1 MTHLIEAYLGC
12 HAVSEGHVAAAQAYR
27 ERPRAALLQIF
38 DINLLSCASMLRSSF
53 LDSQSCDGSASKASC
68 VIMPAHSASMFELH
82 IITVRQYMYV

>member
-1 MTHLIEAYLGC
+1 VTHLIEAYLGC

-27 ERPRAALLQIF
+27 ERPRAALLQNF
-38 DINLLSCASMLRSSF
+38 DINLLSCASSSF